1 MKPGTAPEAE
11 AIPVQRKPF
20 AITPDSRWS
29 SNAGSCSRGAI
40 QLSTGVS
47 INIWQ
52 PFCDFFHLI
61 RGVVVGMFGL
71 VGALI
76 FRNGIK

>member
-1 MKPGTAPEAE
+1 
-11 AIPVQRKPF
+11 
-20 AITPDSRWS
+20 
-29 SNAGSCSRGAI
+29 
-40 QLSTGVS
+40 LSTGVS